1 VSAAEDEIEYPGLK
15 VDGIMYDETDPIA
28 VVNDQLL
35 HKGESIE
42 GAKVIEITE
51 SEVTFEYKSKLL
63 TRSIGEGYKS
73 KNVSKKYIV
82 RPETNITKIV
92 SVKNIKS
99 KEELRRLIV
108 ESMIKYWRILLLIF
122 VIAYVYMSAMVHMIA
137 NKTGTGYGWL
147 AWIPI
152 FNVFLL
158 CMIAGR
164 SFGWVLLFFVPFGQI
179 IFLIMMWGGI
189 CEVCSKSWWLG
200 ILSIFPGLNFILAGY
215 LAFSKI
221 NNEF

>member
-1 VSAAEDEIEYPGLK
+1 
-15 VDGIMYDETDPIA
+15 
-28 VVNDQLL
+28 
-35 HKGESIE
+35 
-42 GAKVIEITE
+42 
-51 SEVTFEYKSKLL
+51 
-63 TRSIGEGYKS
+63 
-73 KNVSKKYIV
+73 
-82 RPETNITKIV
+82 
-92 SVKNIKS
+92 
-99 KEELRRLIV
+99 
-108 ESMIKYWRILLLIF
+108 
-122 VIAYVYMSAMVHMIA
+122 MSAMVHMIA